1 MANFIYLPKF
11 GYIDMDDIIQIHAP
25 SGGEV
30 NLDKD
35 PEIAVR
41 FGSPVFDGETLT
53 NVVMIRN
60 PEVIEFL
67 VAALGLLGCPHSM
80 GDLLQANPLGIVRRD
95 GKKKQA
101 KGYRK

>member
-1 MANFIYLPKF
+1 MAQFIYLPKF
-11 GYIDMDDIIQIHAP
+11 GYIDVDDIIQIHAP
-25 SGGEV
+25 NGGEV
-30 NLDKD
+30 NLDKK

-67 VAALGLLGCPHSM
+67 TAALGLLSCPHNM
-80 GDLLQANPLGIVRRD
+80 ADLSRVHTP
-95 GKKKQA
+95 KA
-101 KGYRK
+101 KGSRK